1 MKETIPN
8 SQYDVA
14 RPDSRPVKLA
24 TCPRRRMVRLVVASK
39 RVVDQDASLLGG
51 LYRGMTYD
59 RPIGPADA

>member
-14 RPDSRPVKLA
+14 RPDSLPVKLA
-24 TCPRRRMVRLVVASK
+24 TCPPRMYRLFVESK